1 MKIELEKSSNDFLI
15 MKEKSDTVN
24 YQIKI
29 SNIALFVPVA
39 QLSSSVFNELS
50 TILSRKNEPRAISI
64 HYRRTEIRPV
74 SIPKDKIEY
83 YSESLFS
90 DSDLPCRIVICF
102 VQTQHKNG
110 TQTR

>member
-1 MKIELEKSSNDFLI
+1 MKFELEKSSNDFLI
-15 MKEKSDTVN
+15 MKEKTDATN
-24 YQIKI
+24 YQLKI
-29 SNIALFVPVA
+29 TNIALFIPVA

-64 HYRRTEIRPV
+64 HFRRIEIRPV
-74 SIPKDKIEY
+74 GIPKDKIEY

-90 DSDLPCRIVICF
+90 DSDLPCRIVLCF